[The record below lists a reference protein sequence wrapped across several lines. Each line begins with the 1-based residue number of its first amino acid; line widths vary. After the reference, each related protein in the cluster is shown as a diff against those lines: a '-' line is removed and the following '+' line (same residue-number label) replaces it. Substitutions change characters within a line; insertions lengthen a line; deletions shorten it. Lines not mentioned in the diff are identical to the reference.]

1 MTDKP
6 KRKKL
11 KTKPKIKLD
20 LKKVEALAS
29 RGLTSHQIASCLN
42 ISPSTYFTNQRESKE
57 FAQSIKDGK
66 AKGIQ
71 QISNALFESAKAG
84 NTTSQIF
91 FLKAQAGWKDR
102 VDITSDDEAL
112 KPTVINFGER

>member
-6 KRKKL
+6 KKKKL
-11 KTKPKIKLD
+11 KTKPKVKVD

-29 RGLTSHQIASCLN
+29 RGLTSHEVARCLG
-42 ISPSTYFTNQRESKE
+42 ISPSTYFNRQKESKD
-57 FAQSIKDGK
+57 FTQAIKDGK

-71 QISNALFESAKAG
+71 TISNALFDSAKSG
-84 NTTSQIF
+84 NTTAQIF

-112 KPTVINFGER
+112 KPTVLNFGER